1 MYRVGRLKATAYSAR
16 QHQVSSIAFRHSPYT
31 VLWVTSRAGK
41 NRFARPVGRIKWVLF
56 YSVSFDYT
64 IHISNITMFGNG
76 LLSGVVLQR
85 AHKGQHASPLLLPS
99 RQRHLLFTSQVL
111 FSLVP
116 AYASQTK
123 LTKPHGLTPIK
134 AFAVFRF

>member
-1 MYRVGRLKATAYSAR
+1 MVTLTFD
-16 QHQVSSIAFRHSPYT
+16 IAFRHSPYT
-31 VLWVTSRAGK
+31 VLWVTSRAEE
-41 NRFARPVGRIKWVLF
+41 NRFARPIRPVGRIKWVLF

-85 AHKGQHASPLLLPS
+85 AHKGQHASPLLLLLRS

-111 FSLVP
+111 FNLVP